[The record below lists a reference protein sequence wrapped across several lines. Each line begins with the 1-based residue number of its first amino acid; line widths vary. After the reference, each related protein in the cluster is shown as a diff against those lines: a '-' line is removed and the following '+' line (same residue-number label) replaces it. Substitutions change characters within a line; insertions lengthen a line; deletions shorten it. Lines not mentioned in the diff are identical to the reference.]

1 MWESLLETRRDH
13 ELRTI
18 PRWKKFWKAIQ
29 KKDAKETDENI
40 KKEAKKERWFL
51 RNLIDKFVN
60 VLNTIQEKAAPE
72 ETVTYCEHFLLL
84 MIDVE
89 ALLPTR
95 RFFNTVLD
103 DSKLVIHCSLSAL
116 NYRDEGKLFS
126 QLLDQLKFYTRFEI
140 SDESGDTLD
149 DKQMMQ
155 IHYDRIT
162 SLQRAMFA
170 KYPENPEMRKFALST
185 VASIDDQENLAKHF
199 KGLKTE
205 MLYEIAEY
213 LFLVP
218 RGGDKE
224 NEVDIKAKVNFS
236 PMSQKLFLT
245 YPHREEDWEIAI

>member
-1 MWESLLETRRDH
+1 MTTWIILPFARIENFLNPQILL
-13 ELRTI
+13 
-18 PRWKKFWKAIQ
+18 KNASF
-29 KKDAKETDENI
+29 
-40 KKEAKKERWFL
+40 
-51 RNLIDKFVN
+51 
-60 VLNTIQEKAAPE
+60 
-72 ETVTYCEHFLLL
+72 
-84 MIDVE
+84 
-89 ALLPTR
+89 
-95 RFFNTVLD
+95 
-103 DSKLVIHCSLSAL
+103 
-116 NYRDEGKLFS
+116 
-126 QLLDQLKFYTRFEI
+126 RFEI

-236 PMSQKLFLT
+236 PMSPKLLLT
-245 YPHREEDWEIAI
+245 YPQRERRLGNC

>member
-1 MWESLLETRRDH
+1 ML
-13 ELRTI
+13 
-18 PRWKKFWKAIQ
+18 KKNASF
-29 KKDAKETDENI
+29 
-40 KKEAKKERWFL
+40 
-51 RNLIDKFVN
+51 
-60 VLNTIQEKAAPE
+60 
-72 ETVTYCEHFLLL
+72 
-84 MIDVE
+84 
-89 ALLPTR
+89 
-95 RFFNTVLD
+95 
-103 DSKLVIHCSLSAL
+103 
-116 NYRDEGKLFS
+116 
-126 QLLDQLKFYTRFEI
+126 RFEI

-224 NEVDIKAKVNFS
+224 NELDIKAKVNFS
-236 PMSQKLFLT
+236 PMSPKLLLTFAFVYSELSAVSPAKKKQHFGGFCGKNVIFLKSIVC
-245 YPHREEDWEIAI
+245 D